1 MAKAK
6 AKPRGANKYT
16 PPKKSTAPGWIWLVA
31 GICIGGFIM
40 FLMKLEPKQ
49 DIRTAPKTT
58 ATVTAKDKN
67 KTNKPEMKYVFSEM
81 LSGDNGNQPVITEE
95 QRKQLD
101 GERALDLLEGRQPQ
115 VVPEPT
121 VRPPI
126 AANQQVTRPIQQPQ
140 ANQTNATPS
149 APTQVATITPPARM
163 NFFLQAGSYPTQSGA
178 ESVRAQILMLGQ
190 DAKLETAVSNN
201 RTWYRVLVG
210 PFKSRDDA
218 SKAQKQLSSNG
229 INQTLL
235 VPRKIQ

>member
-49 DIRTAPKTT
+49 DIRSGQKPTT
-58 ATVTAKDKN
+58 ATVRPKNNNSKPSIEYEFDK
-67 KTNKPEMKYVFSEM
+67 M
-81 LSGDNGNQPVITEE
+81 LSGNSTNQPIITEE

-115 VVPEPT
+115 VVPAAT

-126 AANQQVTRPIQQPQ
+126 AANNQQATRPIQPQ
-140 ANQTNATPS
+140 ANQTSAPVT

-178 ESVRAQILMLGQ
+178 ESIKAQILLLGQ
-190 DAKLETAVSNN
+190 DVKLETATSNN

-218 SKAQKQLSSNG
+218 TKAQKQLSSNG
-229 INQTLL
+229 INQTLV